1 MFKATGII
9 LAGGQSRRMNGRDK
23 AQLVIETRAL
33 IEHKVERL
41 REWFAEVLIVCRR
54 GQQYD
59 YPGTKI
65 VFDEQKGHGPLM
77 GLYSGLK
84 AGSYERSLVTA
95 CDMPFDNYQLARLLM
110 KAAPESDIV
119 VPVVNGYREPMLA
132 VYHKNVLP
140 AIKQSLAAGQRKMVS
155 FYERLNVREI
165 AEEEIK
171 TADPELLS
179 FLNVNTPVDF
189 ARAKEIA
196 GRRARKHA

>member
-1 MFKATGII
+1 MFEATGII
-9 LAGGQSRRMNGRDK
+9 LAGGQSRRMNGQDK

-54 GQQYD
+54 GRRHD

-84 AGSYERSLVTA
+84 ASGYESNLVTA
-95 CDMPFDNYQLARLLM
+95 CDMPFDNYQLVRLLM
-110 KAAPESDIV
+110 RAAPESDII
-119 VPVVNGYREPMLA
+119 VPVINGYREPMPA

-140 AIKQSLAAGQRKMVS
+140 AIKQSLDAGQRKMAS
-155 FYERLNVREI
+155 FYERLNVREM

-171 TADPELLS
+171 TVDPELLS

-196 GRRARKHA
+196 GRRSRKQA

>member
-1 MFKATGII
+1 
-9 LAGGQSRRMNGRDK
+9 MNGQDK

-41 REWFAEVLIVCRR
+41 QKWFAEVLIVCGCGR
-54 GQQYD
+54 GYD
-59 YPGTKI
+59 CPGAKI
-65 VFDEQKGHGPLM
+65 VFDEQKGYGPLM

-84 AGSYERSLVTA
+84 AGSYERALVTA

-119 VPVVNGYREPMLA
+119 VPVINGYREPMLA
-132 VYHKNVLP
+132 VYHKNVLS
-140 AIKQSLAAGQRKMVS
+140 AIKLSLDAGQRKMVS

-171 TADPELLS
+171 TVDPELLS

-196 GRRARKHA
+196 DRRSRKQA